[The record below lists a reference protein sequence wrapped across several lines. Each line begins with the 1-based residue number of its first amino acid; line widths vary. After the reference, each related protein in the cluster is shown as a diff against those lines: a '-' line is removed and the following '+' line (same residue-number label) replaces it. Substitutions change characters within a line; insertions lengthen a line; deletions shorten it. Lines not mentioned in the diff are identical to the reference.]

1 MPLISSMYWCPVTL
15 ITHFFSLKRETSI
28 NTCKMLNFI
37 VKLNSMRSSVGKSHK
52 IHFYTILI
60 FLRIFDRKWKN
71 TSKKK
76 KNKKNCL
83 KFKKKWIIKNS
94 LQFFVS
100 WKCRSKNAL
109 NSTKKT
115 FRIVNF
121 KWNLADE
128 KNQNERM
135 CTKF

>member
-1 MPLISSMYWCPVTL
+1 MK
-15 ITHFFSLKRETSI
+15 FEK
-28 NTCKMLNFI
+28 
-37 VKLNSMRSSVGKSHK
+37 KL
-52 IHFYTILI
+52 
-60 FLRIFDRKWKN
+60 
-71 TSKKK
+71 
-76 KNKKNCL
+76 
-83 KFKKKWIIKNS
+83 IIKNS

-135 CTKF
+135 CTKFQIFIEQKLTHKSFLFTFMYFSTAPNTKKNRIKYSFRRLTTKHWCVLLTVLLSLSLLFNKLFLVQCFTNKSPYFRCAYSF